1 MNLLFLWDY
10 LKNRVYASN
19 PQTIDELKNNIETE
33 ISAIS
38 ENVLKR
44 VSDNMCKR
52 VQLCIH
58 ESGGHWSIKLKNQT
72 IYAKIKQ

>member
-1 MNLLFLWDY
+1 MNW
-10 LKNRVYASN
+10 K
-19 PQTIDELKNNIETE
+19 NIETE
-33 ISAIS
+33 ISAIW
-38 ENVLKR
+38 ENVFKR